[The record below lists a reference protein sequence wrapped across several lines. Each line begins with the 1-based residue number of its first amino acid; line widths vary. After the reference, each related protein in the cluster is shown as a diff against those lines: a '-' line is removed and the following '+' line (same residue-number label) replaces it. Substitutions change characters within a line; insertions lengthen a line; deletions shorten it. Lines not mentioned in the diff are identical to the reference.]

1 MRNII
6 ARLLSIHPAKS
17 CFSDRLLAAQGLRLC
32 SRAIPVGDDHRLPTF
47 SWELQETTGSSHDQ
61 EQSAYRIV
69 VSTSPEKID
78 AAQGDVWDSGKVS
91 SPEQLGVRF
100 GGHPLRSYTRYFWKV
115 MVWDRN
121 GRAGRWSEISDWT
134 TGNLDPTNWQ
144 AKWIAATP
152 DGPMEPQ
159 TLENRYHFSDHLAPM
174 PVFRKRFSVTKP
186 VRRALLFVS
195 GLGQYEVHLN
205 GQNITQSVLN
215 PGWTNYR
222 KAVLYN
228 TFDLTQAL
236 RHGDNM
242 FGVLLGGGMYD
253 VRGLKGRYTKF
264 VGSFGQPKLI
274 LQMHILYTDG
284 SQGLIVSDHTWE
296 TRPGFITYS
305 SIYGGEDED
314 ARLLPTDWDGVKRDD
329 DGGGDKD
336 WTHALEV
343 LGPDGHR
350 NPGKLLDASYIPAIV
365 IADRLVPIHVAHLSP
380 TREVYDLGKN
390 GSGWP
395 EITVTGHAGDVVRIL
410 PGELL
415 NPDGTVTQV
424 SGGADPQ
431 DPVLFTYTL
440 AGRGVEQWNPRFSYY
455 GFRYVQIDLI
465 PAAGHA
471 PPEVLDLRGDF
482 THADVSLDGQFVSD
496 NHLLNSIHD
505 LIDRAILSNLSSVIT
520 DCPTREKL
528 GWLEQTH
535 LAGRSIMYNYGVHR
549 LYEKMSQDM
558 AEAQLKNGFVPAIAP
573 EYVAFVDSKGK
584 STDFRDSP
592 EWGSAVVLSPW
603 EAYQFYGDR
612 RLLEQHYDSMLR
624 YVGYLH
630 ARLTNGILA
639 YGLGDW
645 YDIGP
650 EPPGKS
656 QLTSSGV
663 TATAIY
669 YEDLEVLAK
678 IASLTGHPGDQI
690 RFQQEATSTKRAFN
704 NRFLHR
710 DSGVY
715 DLGSQTAQ
723 AMPLAL
729 GLVPAEERDRTLK
742 RLVDDIRTHGNHV
755 TAGDIGFHYLV
766 RALTDAGRSD
776 VLMDMFSQTDSP
788 SYGYQLRQGATT
800 LTEAW
805 DARRSSSQNHFML
818 GHGEE
823 WFYRGLAGI
832 DLDFSR
838 VPSRRLLIRPSFVRG
853 VTQCHGS
860 LQSVL
865 GEISSSWG
873 IHGSKLDLKID
884 VPVGVGA
891 VFVLPSTATNASL
904 DGKRVS
910 GAEIPIGS
918 GHFHVQAMVQ

>member
-1 MRNII
+1 
-6 ARLLSIHPAKS
+6 
-17 CFSDRLLAAQGLRLC
+17 
-32 SRAIPVGDDHRLPTF
+32 
-47 SWELQETTGSSHDQ
+47 
-61 EQSAYRIV
+61 
-69 VSTSPEKID
+69 
-78 AAQGDVWDSGKVS
+78 
-91 SPEQLGVRF
+91 
-100 GGHPLRSYTRYFWKV
+100 
-115 MVWDRN
+115 
-121 GRAGRWSEISDWT
+121 
-134 TGNLDPTNWQ
+134 
-144 AKWIAATP
+144 
-152 DGPMEPQ
+152 
-159 TLENRYHFSDHLAPM
+159 
-174 PVFRKRFSVTKP
+174 
-186 VRRALLFVS
+186 
-195 GLGQYEVHLN
+195 
-205 GQNITQSVLN
+205 
-215 PGWTNYR
+215 
-222 KAVLYN
+222 
-228 TFDLTQAL
+228 
-236 RHGDNM
+236 
-242 FGVLLGGGMYD
+242 
-253 VRGLKGRYTKF
+253 
-264 VGSFGQPKLI
+264 
-274 LQMHILYTDG
+274 
-284 SQGLIVSDHTWE
+284 
-296 TRPGFITYS
+296 
-305 SIYGGEDED
+305 
-314 ARLLPTDWDGVKRDD
+314 
-329 DGGGDKD
+329 
-336 WTHALEV
+336 LEV

-678 IASLTGHPGDQI
+678 IASLIGHPGDQI

-805 DARRSSSQNHFML
+805 DARRYSSQNHFML

-853 VTQCHGS
+853 VTQCLGS

-891 VFVLPSTATNASL
+891 VVVLPSTTTNASL